1 MSAYELMAGDPYA
14 TPARVK
20 TNKKKGADT
29 MKKAKG
35 SNIPR
40 VTNINDLSTAKII
53 WHVVTR
59 HKFLLAVTY
68 GAIITALYIMQG
80 LPVAINNIRG

>member
-14 TPARVK
+14 PAIAK
-20 TNKKKGADT
+20 HNKKKGADT
-29 MKKAKG
+29 MKKAKE

-40 VTNINDLSTAKII
+40 VTNINDLSTGKII
-53 WHVVTR
+53 MHVVLR
-59 HKFLLAVTY
+59 HKFLIAVTY

-80 LPVAINNIRG
+80 LPIAVANLRG